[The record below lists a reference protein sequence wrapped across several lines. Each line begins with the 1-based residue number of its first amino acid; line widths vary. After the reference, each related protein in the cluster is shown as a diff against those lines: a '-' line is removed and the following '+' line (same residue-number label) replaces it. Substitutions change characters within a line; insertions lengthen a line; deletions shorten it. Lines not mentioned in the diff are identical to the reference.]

1 MSAELPRP
9 IGFLSDFGYA
19 DEFVAVCHAVIR
31 TVDHRIDVIDVT
43 HGIEAGDLR
52 RGAMALSAFAAYSP
66 ATVLLAVVDPGVG
79 GDRRALALRA
89 GDHNLVGPDN
99 GLLMLA
105 ADRLGGV
112 DEAVEISDS
121 PVRLKPASNT
131 FHGRDIFSP
140 VAAHLA
146 AGAAPS
152 DVGEPLDASGLVRI
166 DLPVAEISEEE
177 IVCHV
182 LISDHYG
189 NLTLNLD
196 GTVLEESFLGRVDGV
211 RVRTA
216 AGPARMRVCRTFAEA
231 AEDEAVLYTDSSGSL
246 AMAVNHGSAAERLG
260 LVPDDE
266 IKLAPMP

>member
-1 MSAELPRP
+1 MVNPFEELAQAIILQAVKDGMADAWKEFGEFKARDIDTGKKGSADVFGTREYLRNNYLYRMSAAVLGIYGNSKEEALYP
-9 IGFLSDFGYA
+9 IY
-19 DEFVAVCHAVIR
+19 FV
-31 TVDHRIDVIDVT
+31 D
-43 HGIEAGDLR
+43 
-52 RGAMALSAFAAYSP
+52 SA
-66 ATVLLAVVDPGVG
+66 
-79 GDRRALALRA
+79 
-89 GDHNLVGPDN
+89 
-99 GLLMLA
+99 
-105 ADRLGGV
+105 
-112 DEAVEISDS
+112 
-121 PVRLKPASNT
+121 
-131 FHGRDIFSP
+131 
-140 VAAHLA
+140 
-146 AGAAPS
+146 
-152 DVGEPLDASGLVRI
+152 GEPLDASGLVRI